1 MSKRTEKNT
10 GVSFEHYDKH
20 LEFGFNVTVY
30 RKKAGMTQWQ
40 LAEKAGISRQ
50 YMSVIEA
57 PNMISNVSM
66 EILFKLADAL
76 NISPIK
82 LLEFRD

>member
-1 MSKRTEKNT
+1 VGKHSERNT
-10 GVSFEHYDKH
+10 GASFEYYDKH
-20 LEFGFNVTVY
+20 LELGFNVTVY

-50 YMSVIEA
+50 YMSEIEA
-57 PNMISNVSM
+57 PNMITNISM

-76 NISPIK
+76 RISPTK